1 MKKCLFVLLTLPMS
15 LLAQD
20 APTPPPEQSFYQTLV
35 MIAIAL
41 MFFYFILWRPEQKRR
56 KAMEEQ
62 RSALKQGDRVTAM
75 GIIGTV
81 VRIQDQTVILKMY
94 DGSKVEFVKGAI
106 TEILPGTDEDAKKAD
121 KEDKNLSKKGQ
132 E

>member
-1 MKKCLFVLLTLPMS
+1 MKKCLFI
-15 LLAQD
+15 LLALPVTLFAQD
-20 APTPPPEQSFYQTLV
+20 NAVPPPEQSFYQTLV

-75 GIIGTV
+75 GIVGTV

-94 DGSKVEFVKGAI
+94 DGSKLEFLKGAI
-106 TEILPGTDEDAKKAD
+106 SEILPGTEEDAKKAD
-121 KEDKNLSKKGQ
+121 KDDKNLSKKTQ